1 VGEKVIFVIDGEK
14 ASYVFEAAKKW
25 VEKRIAVEKLSDYTI

>member
-14 ASYVFEAAKKW
+14 ASDVFEAAKKW
-25 VEKRIAVEKLSDYTI
+25 VEKRIAGNGKVY